1 VSSKTPTVSFD
12 APAQAYYGD
21 PIGAVALHA
30 TSRTPGRFS
39 YTAAPVNDVAA
50 MRPVTVDTVLHA
62 GEYDLEAHFTPTAG
76 SVRQTVT
83 VPFVVDP
90 APLLIEPDN
99 KFMARGQLTPELTWV
114 AAGFVNGDTP
124 HSLLQSPVCSIARGR
139 LRVGGH
145 LIWCEGG
152 GSPDYTI
159 SYPRTATLRVLRHPC
174 APGTSCETDPPPT
187 ARQRR
192 ADRGLQLICHPAI
205 PRSNLTFVRG
215 IRGVRKGVRKTTWR
229 GRIT

>member
-1 VSSKTPTVSFD
+1 MSFD
-12 APAQAYYGD
+12 TPAQAYYGD

-30 TSRTPGRFS
+30 TSLTPGRFS

-50 MRPVTVDTVLHA
+50 MRPVTVNTVLHA

-76 SVRQTVT
+76 SVGQTVT

-90 APLLIEPDN
+90 APLLIEPEN

-124 HSLLQSPVCSIARGR
+124 HSLLQSPVYSIARGR
-139 LRVGGH
+139 LRVGRH

-152 GSPDYTI
+152 ARPTTRS
-159 SYPRTATLRVLRHPC
+159 AT
-174 APGTSCETDPPPT
+174 
-187 ARQRR
+187 
-192 ADRGLQLICHPAI
+192 
-205 PRSNLTFVRG
+205 
-215 IRGVRKGVRKTTWR
+215 R
-229 GRIT
+229 GRLRSGSHGTRAPRAHRARPTRHRPRGSGGLTGGSS